1 MKVFIPFEPM
11 ETFPQEQNSEMTCLG
26 TTVTNAEKTKFPC
39 PETDSQFPYAELQG
53 RTTHVTSLMVFA
65 PSTGKRHT
73 LVLTKHP
80 GRSPHLLILSDMG

>member
-39 PETDSQFPYAELQG
+39 PETDSQFP
-53 RTTHVTSLMVFA
+53 SC
-65 PSTGKRHT
+65 
-73 LVLTKHP
+73 
-80 GRSPHLLILSDMG
+80 